1 MDERAVDRFVRS
13 ALEANPPTA
22 GSHPDPDALFAYFAR
37 ELSPAEA
44 DVIQA
49 HVARCRECARVVA
62 DFEAFPALDAP
73 SEDDVPTDE
82 ETAAGWADLLTRL
95 EREPVSAEV
104 AALAARHTR
113 HADVLPLSSA
123 RPTPRPRQP
132 AWRQGAFQTLAA
144 TAALTILGL
153 GSYGVQQRR
162 ARVQAELPAANPAI
176 VQLDDPS
183 TRFRGGMQDPDVNQ
197 GTEGPHYQSV
207 SLDAR
212 APVVVMYIPYADRE
226 PPPSFRAQLW
236 RGENTGS
243 PIYDVLGLVR
253 DGDGILAMSI
263 APQRLPAGR
272 YRLSLLSDTGKL
284 LNDYRFEV
292 TYTTR

>member
-13 ALEANPPTA
+13 ALETSPPVA
-22 GSHPDPDALFAYFAR
+22 GPHPDPDALFAYFAR

-49 HVARCRECARVVA
+49 HVARCSECARVVA

-73 SEDDVPTDE
+73 SEDDVPTDA

-104 AALAARHTR
+104 AALAAREGQRANAPHV
-113 HADVLPLSSA
+113 APA
-123 RPTPRPRQP
+123 RLAPPPRQP

-153 GSYGVQQRR
+153 GSYSFQQKQTLERSK
-162 ARVQAELPAANPAI
+162 LPAPNPAI
-176 VQLDDPS
+176 VQLNDQDKVL
-183 TRFRGGMQDPDVNQ
+183 RGAMQDPDVGQ
-197 GTEGPHYQSV
+197 GTTGPRYQPV
-207 SLDAR
+207 QLDAR
-212 APVVVMYIPYADRE
+212 APVVVVYIPYGSGTPA
-226 PPPSFRAQLW
+226 PSYQVQLW
-236 RGENTGS
+236 RGEGTG
-243 PIYDVLGLVR
+243 PPTYELTRLVP
-253 DGDGILAMSI
+253 GDGLLSMALA
-263 APQRLPAGR
+263 PEWLLAGR

-284 LNDYRFEV
+284 LNEYRFEV
-292 TYTTR
+292 AYTTP